1 MLRVICCDIIEACV
15 LVIKTHASFYVYRK
29 DNRVNMMLRHG
40 FGIMP
45 EDPRPGIQY
54 EEYEPDKY
62 NCIFV
67 EDESLLPILD
77 ELKEMKCYW
86 HSIDRQEKG
95 LAYHGVSLIPPESLN
110 LFESIVSGKD
120 NLQELQNLVS
130 RAKSEKKYIIHFG
143 V

>member
-1 MLRVICCDIIEACV
+1 MP
-15 LVIKTHASFYVYRK
+15 IKTHASFYVYRK
-29 DNRVNMMLRHG
+29 DNRLNMMLRHG

-95 LAYHGVSLIPPESLN
+95 LAYHGVSLIPPES
-110 LFESIVSGKD
+110 FEIFKCSVSGKD
-120 NLQELQNLVS
+120 NLQELQDLILE
-130 RAKSEKKYIIHFG
+130 AECEKRYIIHFG

>member
-1 MLRVICCDIIEACV
+1 
-15 LVIKTHASFYVYRK
+15 
-29 DNRVNMMLRHG
+29 MMLRHA

-45 EDPRPGIQY
+45 DDLRPGIQY
-54 EEYEPDKY
+54 DEYEPDKY

-86 HSIDRQEKG
+86 HSIDRQKKG

-130 RAKSEKKYIIHFG
+130 RAKSEKKNIIHFG